1 MPIYFYLLDID
12 ISAVILTWS
21 DGSLSI
27 HLPLLFRTI
36 ATIAPFYR
44 IFIFISSLFARS
56 HYKKYS
62 IDRRRT
68 RRTTGM
74 KGKRGSIR

>member
-12 ISAVILTWS
+12 ISAVILTRS
-21 DGSLSI
+21 DGLLSI
-27 HLPLLFRTI
+27 HFPLFFRTI

-44 IFIFISSLFARS
+44 VFIFTSLLFARS

-74 KGKRGSIR
+74 KGKRGSVR